1 MGYGCCPESGRG
13 RSGPSMEP
21 YVPGIALDIMK
32 EGERMRRGL
41 LVPVVLLVLSVL
53 PLYAAAPPTVGLSIS
68 TLNNPFFVDL
78 RDGAQAAAK
87 RLNVNL
93 VVLDAQNDS
102 AREASQIEDLIQR
115 KVAVI
120 AINPTDSDAIAP
132 TIRKV
137 QGAKI
142 PVITVDRG
150 ANGVTVAAHIASD
163 NVAGGKMAAPYVA
176 KRLKGKGNVVMLE
189 GIAGTSAARDRG
201 KGFRDG
207 LKAYPGIK
215 LVAVQTADFDRA
227 KGLSVMENILQAQKK
242 IDAVFAQNDEM
253 ALGAIQA
260 IAAAKREKE
269 MFVVGFDA
277 IADALAAIKAGTM
290 AATIAQQPKVMGRL
304 AVENAGKI
312 IKKQRVNKFTP
323 VPFKLGTKEGD
334 EAAP

>member
-1 MGYGCCPESGRG
+1 
-13 RSGPSMEP
+13 
-21 YVPGIALDIMK
+21 
-32 EGERMRRGL
+32 MRRGL
-41 LVPVVLLVLSVL
+41 LIVGVLLLLSVI
-53 PLYAAAPPTVGLSIS
+53 PLYAAAPPTVGLSLS

-87 RLNVNL
+87 KMNVNL

-102 AREASQIEDLIQR
+102 AREASQIEDLIQK

-120 AINPTDSDAIAP
+120 AINPTDSDAIVP
-132 TIRKV
+132 TIKKINAAR
-137 QGAKI
+137 I

-150 ANGVTVAAHIASD
+150 ANGGVVAAHIASD
-163 NVAGGKMAAPYVA
+163 NVAGGKMAAQYVA
-176 KRLKGKGNVVMLE
+176 KRLKGKGSVVMLE

-277 IADALAAIKAGTM
+277 IGDALAAIKAGTM
-290 AATIAQQPKVMGRL
+290 AATIAQQPKEMGRL
-304 AVENAGKI
+304 AVENAVRI
-312 IKKQRVNKFTP
+312 VKKQPVKKFTP
-323 VPFKLGTKEGD
+323 VPLKLVTKQTM
-334 EAAP
+334 

>member
-1 MGYGCCPESGRG
+1 
-13 RSGPSMEP
+13 
-21 YVPGIALDIMK
+21 
-32 EGERMRRGL
+32 MRKGL
-41 LVPVVLLVLSVL
+41 FVPVVLLGLSVL

-78 RDGAQAAAK
+78 RDGAQAAAT

-102 AREASQIEDLIQR
+102 AREASQIEDLIQK

-163 NVAGGKMAAPYVA
+163 NVAGGKMAAQYVA

-207 LKAYPGIK
+207 LQAYPGIK

-304 AVENAGKI
+304 AVENAVKI
-312 IKKQRVNKFTP
+312 IKKQRVSKFTP
-323 VPFKLGTKEGD
+323 VPLKLVTKQTM
-334 EAAP
+334 

>member
-1 MGYGCCPESGRG
+1 
-13 RSGPSMEP
+13 
-21 YVPGIALDIMK
+21 VVA
-32 EGERMRRGL
+32 
-41 LVPVVLLVLSVL
+41 VLLVLSVF
-53 PLYAAAPPTVGLSIS
+53 PLHAAAPPTVGLSIS

-102 AREASQIEDLIQR
+102 AREASQIEDLIQKR
-115 KVAVI
+115 VAVI
-120 AINPTDSDAIAP
+120 AINPTDSDAIVP
-132 TIRKV
+132 TIKKINA
-137 QGAKI
+137 AKI

-150 ANGVTVAAHIASD
+150 ANGGVAVAAHIASD
-163 NVAGGKMAAPYVA
+163 NVAGGMMAAQYVGA
-176 KRLKGKGNVVMLE
+176 RLKGKGNVVMLE

-201 KGFRDG
+201 KGFRAG
-207 LKAYPGIK
+207 LKKFPGIK

-260 IAAAKREKE
+260 IAAANRQKE

-304 AVENAGKI
+304 AVENAVKV
-312 IKKQRVNKFTP
+312 IKKQPVKKFTP
-323 VPFKLGTKEGD
+323 VPLKLVTKQMM
-334 EAAP
+334 

>member
-1 MGYGCCPESGRG
+1 
-13 RSGPSMEP
+13 
-21 YVPGIALDIMK
+21 
-32 EGERMRRGL
+32 MRRGL
-41 LVPVVLLVLSVL
+41 LIVGVLLLLSVI
-53 PLYAAAPPTVGLSIS
+53 PLYAAAPPTVGLSLS

-87 RLNVNL
+87 KMNVNL
-93 VVLDAQNDS
+93 VVVDAQNDS
-102 AREASQIEDLIQR
+102 AREASQIEDLIQK

-120 AINPTDSDAIAP
+120 AINPTDSDAIVP
-132 TIRKV
+132 TIKKINAAR
-137 QGAKI
+137 I

-150 ANGVTVAAHIASD
+150 ANGGVVAAHIASD
-163 NVAGGKMAAPYVA
+163 NVAGGKMAAQYVA
-176 KRLKGKGNVVMLE
+176 KRLKGKGSVVMLE

-207 LKAYPGIK
+207 LKAYPGIR

-242 IDAVFAQNDEM
+242 IGAVFAQNDEM

-277 IADALAAIKAGTM
+277 IGDALAAIKAGTM
-290 AATIAQQPKVMGRL
+290 AATIAQQPKEMGRL
-304 AVENAGKI
+304 AVENAVRI
-312 IKKQRVNKFTP
+312 VKKQPVKKFTP
-323 VPFKLGTKEGD
+323 VPLKLVTKQTM
-334 EAAP
+334 

>member
-1 MGYGCCPESGRG
+1 LNISE
-13 RSGPSMEP
+13 
-21 YVPGIALDIMK
+21 

-41 LVPVVLLVLSVL
+41 LIVGVLLLLSVI
-53 PLYAAAPPTVGLSIS
+53 PLYAAAPPTVGLSLS

-87 RLNVNL
+87 KMNVNL

-102 AREASQIEDLIQR
+102 AREASQIEDLIQ
-115 KVAVI
+115 KNVAVI
-120 AINPTDSDAIAP
+120 AINPTDSDAIVP
-132 TIRKV
+132 TIKKINAAR
-137 QGAKI
+137 I

-150 ANGVTVAAHIASD
+150 ANGGVVAAHIASD
-163 NVAGGKMAAPYVA
+163 NVAGGKMAAQYVA
-176 KRLKGKGNVVMLE
+176 KRLKGKGSVVMLE

-242 IDAVFAQNDEM
+242 IGAVFAQNDEM

-260 IAAAKREKE
+260 IAAAKRQKE

-277 IADALAAIKAGTM
+277 IGDALAAIKAGTM
-290 AATIAQQPKVMGRL
+290 AATIAQQPKEMGRL
-304 AVENAGKI
+304 AVENAVRI
-312 IKKQRVNKFTP
+312 VKKQPVKKFTP
-323 VPFKLGTKEGD
+323 VPLKLVTKQTM
-334 EAAP
+334 